1 MSTEGEW
8 EAVPDDPHPQR
19 DLGYQGETWEMI
31 SVEQRGSEHRLF
43 LPPEEEC
50 VWREEFVIA
59 DATLVCD
66 LRDVR

>member
-8 EAVPDDPHPQR
+8 EAAPADPHPER

-59 DATLVCD
+59 DAALVCD